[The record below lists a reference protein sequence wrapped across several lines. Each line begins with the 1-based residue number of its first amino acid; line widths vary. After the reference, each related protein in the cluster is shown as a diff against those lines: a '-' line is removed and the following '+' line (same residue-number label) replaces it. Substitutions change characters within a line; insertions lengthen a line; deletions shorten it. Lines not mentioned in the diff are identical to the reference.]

1 MPGWE
6 VQAEDRVLRI
16 GQESDHVH
24 AIYLSCAGTIDEHF
38 DRVIEEKRTIVS
50 AVLDGGDPEERA
62 GIVSALLKKMED
74 LEGFPAFE
82 GEIE

>member
-1 MPGWE
+1 MSIATSEQYWTS
-6 VQAEDRVLRI
+6 R
-16 GQESDHVH
+16 
-24 AIYLSCAGTIDEHF
+24 
-38 DRVIEEKRTIVS
+38 
-50 AVLDGGDPEERA
+50 LDGGDPEERA